1 MANELY
7 SGKHMR
13 YGVKEQT
20 VFGTGELDTADF
32 IQLQCEPIVINPD
45 VKHRTPLRAIAQ
57 LHPDKSSVFNDKLGS
72 IPSCVIKTEALKK
85 ELALWLHLIFQNVV
99 EIETTPFQKTFTFP
113 NVGPNFSAD
122 DGEFITL
129 ISRAPAASVSEKVH
143 SMIAQKLSLS
153 LSAGANNGNLAAE
166 ISLLGKGHIRTSNPA
181 TGIWT
186 KTASELFNF
195 HNFNVCTLDTPAVI
209 LESWKLDIENMF
221 VAKGSDGAGSF
232 QNWVLTSQS
241 INMQI
246 SGLWDAATRAGL
258 TALDV
263 GSEVIQVLGWGTT
276 GTDGFLEFTT
286 HGIVE
291 SGAPEEGDARLV
303 NLNIKG
309 ISDVANTEA
318 IETVKLADAKNWTW

>member
-13 YGVKEQT
+13 YGVKEQA

-32 IQLQCEPIVINPD
+32 IQLQCEPIVIAPD
-45 VKHRTPLRAIAQ
+45 VKHRAPARAIAQ

-85 ELALWLHLIFQNVV
+85 ELALWLYLVMQNVTEEV
-99 EIETTPFQKTFTFP
+99 ATPFQKTFTFP
-113 NVGPNFSAD
+113 SVGPNFSAP
-122 DGEFITL
+122 DGEFFTL
-129 ISRAPAASVSEKVH
+129 LSRAPVASVSEKVH

-166 ISLLGKGHIRTSNPA
+166 ISLIGKGHVRTSNPA

-186 KTASELFNF
+186 KTAADLFNF
-195 HNFNVCTLDTPAVI
+195 HNFNVCTLDGTALI
-209 LESWKLDIENMF
+209 LESVKIDIECNWA
-221 VAKGSDGAGSF
+221 AKGADGSGSF

-241 INMQI
+241 VALQL
-246 SGLWDAATRAGL
+246 SGLWDAASRAGL
-258 TALDV
+258 TALDA
-263 GSEVIQVLGWGTT
+263 GSEVIFILGWGTT
-276 GTDGFLEFTT
+276 ATDGFLKFTV

-309 ISDVANTEA
+309 ISDVANTEQIITA
-318 IETVKLADAKNWTW
+318 ELADAKDWTW